1 MDWNQSACT
10 PPQTFKTFAD
20 FRNYLRMFKI
30 RFKPNERSNQN
41 TRFRVKNAPFQ
52 RIFTPTI
59 TGEKAKLH
67 SLSLQTTLVKFS
79 IYLSLIGKDAKLKS
93 ILTHFNIISA
103 PLYVHFRNSIK
114 KPLYHNN
121 LSFVKSRTT
130 RRKQHIYIILRKY
143 LHHFACFIKNFC

>member
-20 FRNYLRMFKI
+20 FRNCLRMLGIHFLATNK
-30 RFKPNERSNQN
+30 SNKN
-41 TRFRVKNAPFQ
+41 TRFRVKNSPFQ

-67 SLSLQTTLVKFS
+67 SLSLQTTPVKFS
-79 IYLSLIGKDAKLKS
+79 IYLSLIGRDAKLKS

-114 KPLYHNN
+114 KPISHPN

-130 RRKQHIYIILRKY
+130 RRKQHIYIIMRKY